1 MEIIMR
7 NRYLDAIEFL
17 ANRMYHSYMAGGS
30 GIPDG
35 AAAEIVAYMFEV
47 NVAYVYQD
55 ANEAFKNRFK
65 EV

>member
-1 MEIIMR
+1 MR

-17 ANRMYHSYMAGGS
+17 ANRMYHSYMGGGS
-30 GIPDG
+30 GIVDG

-47 NVAYVYQD
+47 NVAYVQQD
-55 ANEAFKNRFK
+55 ANEAFKSKFN